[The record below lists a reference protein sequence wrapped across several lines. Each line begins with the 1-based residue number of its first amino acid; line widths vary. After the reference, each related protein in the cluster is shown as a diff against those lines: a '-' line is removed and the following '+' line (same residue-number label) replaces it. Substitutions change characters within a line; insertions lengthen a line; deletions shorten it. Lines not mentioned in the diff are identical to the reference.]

1 MRQALTRGLIVAA
14 AATSALSLYGTGASA
29 VPRVQGTVVKSAVV
43 LPGHAKASDP
53 DGLNQL
59 DDKLGAMDEQLDGVD
74 KRIDELELPGAAPE
88 PAASGQGTASYGTD
102 EPSGGSYGADEP
114 SGGSYGAD
122 EPAGDAGYGKEEPG
136 GYGYGS
142 DEPSDEGHGYGD
154 EPTEWT
160 GPGYGDEPTGH
171 GYGYGYGE
179 EPKSPEPEP
188 TPTRP
193 ASPTPTPHE
202 PGPEPSQT
210 PPAGPERPHLPETG
224 SGGIVGGI
232 AASGALLIAGTALY
246 RRNRATTRR

>member
-29 VPRVQGTVVKSAVV
+29 APRVQGTVVKSAVV

-88 PAASGQGTASYGTD
+88 PAASGQGTASYGT
-102 EPSGGSYGADEP
+102 EEP

-122 EPAGDAGYGKEEPG
+122 EPAGEAGYGKEEPG

-142 DEPSDEGHGYGD
+142 DEPSDEGPGYGDKPTEPAGPGYGYGYGD
-154 EPTEWT
+154 EPAGT
-160 GPGYGDEPTGH
+160 PEPTGH

-179 EPKSPEPEP
+179 EPKSPEP
-188 TPTRP
+188 TPTHP

-202 PGPEPSQT
+202 PSPAPSRT

-246 RRNRATTRR
+246 RRNRATARR

>member
-29 VPRVQGTVVKSAVV
+29 APRVHGTVVKSAVV

-74 KRIDELELPGAAPE
+74 KRIDDLELPGAAPE

-114 SGGSYGAD
+114 T
-122 EPAGDAGYGKEEPG
+122 GDAGYGKEPG

-142 DEPSDEGHGYGD
+142 DEPSDEGPGYGD
-154 EPTEWT
+154 EPAEPT
-160 GPGYGDEPTGH
+160 GPGYGYGDEPDEPTGH
-171 GYGYGYGE
+171 GYGYAYGE
-179 EPKSPEPEP
+179 EPKSPEPEPTP

-202 PGPEPSQT
+202 PRPEPSQT

-246 RRNRATTRR
+246 RRNRAAARR